1 MKKASLSYKTLLII
15 FIFILCAFL
24 LPLLSAGMYAVPCAD
39 DYSYGYEAH
48 RVFTETG
55 SPLKAVLRGLE
66 HVGEVYTIWQGTYSA
81 IFLFSVQPAIFSER
95 LYALTSVIMLT
106 ALTAGC
112 IAVCVELF
120 SGVFGLDKRL
130 SACVGC
136 VCVIACTQLLPSPV
150 QGFYWYNGAIFYT
163 FFYGLSLI
171 AYALGIRCIKSSR
184 RAPCIWLCVLCA
196 FLGGGNYVTALS
208 CVIAAVSTIVL
219 LALLRDGRWKKLLV
233 PTAVLLV
240 GFGISVAAPG
250 NFIRQSTVADSP
262 GVFEAIFMSFAQC
275 AGYSLRWFSP
285 ALIAILALAAPLLW
299 HGAKKSSFSFRFPLL
314 VPLYS
319 YCVLSAMFCPPIYAL
334 GNVGEFRLLNI
345 IFFAFVLILLINI
358 FYLLGWAAKKSGK
371 QSSVESRVS
380 LVSLALCAVLSISAA
395 AAAILGGGSFTSASA
410 LGILRNGEAKAFHDC
425 AVRRLAVLTDPAV
438 RDAELEDYPSHPYL
452 LYYDDITE
460 NPDDWK
466 NTDMASFYGKD
477 SVVIK

>member
-1 MKKASLSYKTLLII
+1 MKQASLSYKTLLII

-55 SPLKAVLRGLE
+55 SPLKAILRGLE

-81 IFLFSVQPAIFSER
+81 IFLFSVQPAIFGER

-171 AYALGIRCIKSSR
+171 AFALGIRCIKSSR
-184 RAPCIWLCVLCA
+184 RAPCVWLCVLCA

-275 AGYSLRWFSP
+275 AGYSLCWFSP
-285 ALIAILALAAPLLW
+285 ALIAILALAAPAVARREKIVFQLSLPAARTAVLLLCPVG
-299 HGAKKSSFSFRFPLL
+299 HVLPADIRARQRRGIQTAQYHFLRLRADTPDKYFLSSRLGGKKIRQTEFRRKPRFPCLT
-314 VPLYS
+314 
-319 YCVLSAMFCPPIYAL
+319 CP
-334 GNVGEFRLLNI
+334 
-345 IFFAFVLILLINI
+345 
-358 FYLLGWAAKKSGK
+358 
-371 QSSVESRVS
+371 
-380 LVSLALCAVLSISAA
+380 
-395 AAAILGGGSFTSASA
+395 
-410 LGILRNGEAKAFHDC
+410 
-425 AVRRLAVLTDPAV
+425 VRRAQSLRRSSGYSRRRQLHLRKRAWDTQKRRGKSVSRLRRT
-438 RDAELEDYPSHPYL
+438 
-452 LYYDDITE
+452 
-460 NPDDWK
+460 
-466 NTDMASFYGKD
+466 ASGGTHR
-477 SVVIK
+477 SRRARRGA